1 MVMSTGRVT
10 GRVLGALLVGLAC
23 APRATDSGAA
33 RPSSPTASA
42 SADASGLR
50 GSGRRIVGGSVA
62 AGTYRWVTKIKY
74 GALLCRLCRGPCVC
88 VCVCVRACVLCVCM
102 CACVCVSNWESHP
115 APRPPSPACAALCPA
130 RKLGGSSTT
139 CTGELI
145 SPRWMLTAAHCILNW
160 QGDGYVCV

>member
-102 CACVCVSNWESHP
+102 CVCVCVKLGVS
-115 APRPPSPACAALCPA
+115 PRTSPALA
-130 RKLGGSSTT
+130 RLRCSLPGQKTRRL
-139 CTGELI
+139 
-145 SPRWMLTAAHCILNW
+145 
-160 QGDGYVCV
+160 